1 MRMLTVYIPKD
12 WRHRKASAITRTE
25 TRQAESTGGSRSPNW
40 SYDSMTGRI
49 DTDGSTRILEYY
61 LLEDVMRTS
70 AVTRKGQVTIPAPIR
85 KRLGLR
91 QGDRVAFVDEDDR
104 IVLKPVQNDVRAA
117 FGLVKARRSVSL
129 GQMDEAIR
137 KRAGR

>member
-1 MRMLTVYIPKD
+1 
-12 WRHRKASAITRTE
+12 
-25 TRQAESTGGSRSPNW
+25 
-40 SYDSMTGRI
+40 
-49 DTDGSTRILEYY
+49 
-61 LLEDVMRTS
+61 MRTS
-70 AVTRKGQVTIPAPIR
+70 AVTRKGQVTIPVSVR

-117 FGLVKARRSVSL
+117 FGLVKTRRSASL
-129 GQMDEAIR
+129 RQMDEAIR

>member
-1 MRMLTVYIPKD
+1 M
-12 WRHRKASAITRTE
+12 
-25 TRQAESTGGSRSPNW
+25 Q
-40 SYDSMTGRI
+40 
-49 DTDGSTRILEYY
+49 
-61 LLEDVMRTS
+61 TS
-70 AVTRKGQVTIPAPIR
+70 AVTRKGQVTIPVGVR

-117 FGLVKARRSVSL
+117 FGLVKTRRSVTL
-129 GQMDEAIR
+129 RRMDEAIR